1 LGIFNTFEKEH
12 LTNHLNCNILQDMSD
27 GTSSYGIEISGPNG
41 TTNVFG
47 SNLRQINAVLLAT
60 ATLSGQ
66 ASVSYTGI
74 AEATDSTKI
83 AVFNAKD
90 NPSYFA
96 TQGVTVTR
104 STANGG
110 TITLTN
116 ASSSTITI
124 KVSIYR
130 IA

>member
-1 LGIFNTFEKEH
+1 MTIEVS
-12 LTNHLNCNILQDMSD
+12 CYILQGMSD
-27 GTSSYGIEISGPNG
+27 GSGTYGIEINGPNG

-60 ATLSGQ
+60 ATLSGSG
-66 ASVSYTGI
+66 SVSYTGI

-83 AVFNAKD
+83 GVFNAAD
-90 NPSYFA
+90 SPTYFA
-96 TQGVTVTR
+96 TQGVTVSR

-116 ASSSTITI
+116 ASSSSITL

>member
-1 LGIFNTFEKEH
+1 
-12 LTNHLNCNILQDMSD
+12 LTIEVTCYILQSMSD
-27 GTSSYGIEISGPNG
+27 GSSTYGIEINGPNG

-60 ATLSGQ
+60 VTLSGSG
-66 ASVSYTGI
+66 SVSYTGI

-83 AVFNAKD
+83 GVFNAA
-90 NPSYFA
+90 NSPTYFA
-96 TQGVTVTR
+96 TQGVVVSR

-116 ASSSTITI
+116 ASSSSITL
-124 KVSIYR
+124 KVSVYR

>member
-1 LGIFNTFEKEH
+1 
-12 LTNHLNCNILQDMSD
+12 MSD
-27 GTSSYGIEISGPNG
+27 GNSSYGIEISGPNG

-60 ATLSGQ
+60 ATLTSQ

-74 AEATDSTKI
+74 AEATDSTKV
-83 AVFNAKD
+83 AVYVVPNT
-90 NPSYFA
+90 PGYFA
-96 TQGVTVTR
+96 TQGVSVTR
-104 STANGG
+104 TTANGG

-116 ASSSTITI
+116 ASTTTITI

>member
-1 LGIFNTFEKEH
+1 
-12 LTNHLNCNILQDMSD
+12 MSD
-27 GTSSYGIEISGPNG
+27 GNSSYGVEISGPNG

-60 ATLSGQ
+60 AALGSLAT
-66 ASVSYTGI
+66 VSYTGI

-83 AVFNAKD
+83 AVYIVPNT
-90 NPSYFA
+90 PGYFA
-96 TQGVTVTR
+96 TQGVSVTR
-104 STANGG
+104 STASGG
-110 TITLTN
+110 TITLQN
-116 ASSSTITI
+116 VSTTSITI

>member
-1 LGIFNTFEKEH
+1 
-12 LTNHLNCNILQDMSD
+12 MSD
-27 GTSSYGIEISGPNG
+27 GNSSYGIEIPGPNG
-41 TTNVFG
+41 TTTVFG

-60 ATLSGQ
+60 STLSGQ
-66 ASVSYTGI
+66 ASVSFTGI
-74 AEATDSTKI
+74 AEATDSTTI

-90 NPSYFA
+90 SPTFFA
-96 TQGVTVTR
+96 TQGVTVSR

-116 ASSSTITI
+116 ASTSSITI

>member
-1 LGIFNTFEKEH
+1 
-12 LTNHLNCNILQDMSD
+12 MSD
-27 GTSSYGIEISGPNG
+27 GNSSYGIEISGPNG

-60 ATLSGQ
+60 ATLGGANSGT

-83 AVFNAKD
+83 GVFTAANS
-90 NPSYFA
+90 PTYFA
-96 TQGVTVTR
+96 TQGATVSR

-116 ASSSTITI
+116 QNPSSVTL

>member
-1 LGIFNTFEKEH
+1 
-12 LTNHLNCNILQDMSD
+12 MSD
-27 GTSSYGIEISGPNG
+27 GTSSYGLEISGPNG

-60 ATLSGQ
+60 ATLGAVNSNT
-66 ASVSYTGI
+66 ASVSYNGI

-83 AVFNAKD
+83 GVFLAAD
-90 NPSYFA
+90 SPSYLEN
-96 TQGVTVTR
+96 QGASVSRT
-104 STANGG
+104 TANGG

-116 ASSSTITI
+116 QSPNSVTL

>member
-1 LGIFNTFEKEH
+1 
-12 LTNHLNCNILQDMSD
+12 MSD
-27 GTSSYGIEISGPNG
+27 GNSSYGIEIPGPNG
-41 TTNVFG
+41 TTTVFG

-60 ATLSGQ
+60 STLGGANSGT
-66 ASVSYTGI
+66 ASVSFTGI

-83 AVFNAKD
+83 AVFNVSDTPSTDD
-90 NPSYFA
+90 NY
-96 TQGVTVTR
+96 GVSVAR
-104 STANGG
+104 SSANGG

-116 ASSSTITI
+116 VGSGTITI

>member
-1 LGIFNTFEKEH
+1 
-12 LTNHLNCNILQDMSD
+12 MSD
-27 GTSSYGIEISGPNG
+27 GSSTYGIEINGPNG

-60 ATLSGQ
+60 VTLSGSG
-66 ASVSYTGI
+66 SVSYTGI

-83 AVFNAKD
+83 GVFNAA
-90 NPSYFA
+90 NSPTYFA
-96 TQGVTVTR
+96 TQGVVVSR

-116 ASSSTITI
+116 ASSSSITL
-124 KVSIYR
+124 KVSVYR